1 MLTRPSSPP
10 LDVRCLQ
17 VEPPPRNRPSEASRV
32 RMLYA
37 MVFPVIADFM
47 SVFAGTAA
55 AAIVWEIY
63 RGMRFHEDFLV
74 VLSVSIQYSLVF
86 VLLAKVHRLYAHS
99 PSLLQI
105 RDTANVIRI
114 SVISLVAV
122 AVSVFYSH
130 LLVPRMM
137 LTAAWF
143 FVTIILVFQK
153 HLIRDLATTLQ
164 ATSRFKRRAIIY
176 GAGSDARRL
185 YSCLKNAR
193 QLGVVPVAFVEANA
207 HKCVIYPHDYRHR
220 DFAPVFDGMPTDEVL
235 TDMGITDIF
244 VAQPGQSSGV
254 ISDICAFASSRRLN
268 LSFLGTAGPY
278 LYDRPPFVHI
288 VDSLLISSYA
298 GWEEDTLLY
307 DLIKRVFDVV
317 VAAGLIVMS
326 APMWMIAALAVR
338 LTSPGPILFQQE
350 RIGKNGHPFPI
361 LKFRTMYVDA
371 PKYGRSPE
379 DESDPRITRAGKFLR
394 KTSVDEL
401 PQLWNVL
408 RGDMTLVGPRPEMP
422 YIVNDYGAKERQRL
436 SVPQGITG
444 IWQLSA
450 DRKYA
455 IHENIEYDLYY
466 IENRGFFVDLAI
478 LAHTLLFAMNGI

>member
-1 MLTRPSSPP
+1 
-10 LDVRCLQ
+10 
-17 VEPPPRNRPSEASRV
+17 
-32 RMLYA
+32 MLYA
-37 MVFPVIADFM
+37 TVFPMIADFI
-47 SVFAGTAA
+47 SVFTGTAA
-55 AAIVWEIY
+55 AAILWELC
-63 RGMRFHEDFLV
+63 RGMRFHDDALV
-74 VLSVSIQYSLVF
+74 ILSVGIQYSLVF
-86 VLLAKVHRLYAHS
+86 VLLAKAHKLYAHS

-114 SVISLVAV
+114 SVISLIAV
-122 AVSVFYSH
+122 AVSVFYSR
-130 LLVPRMM
+130 LLVPRLM

-153 HLIRDLATTLQ
+153 HLIRDIATTLQ
-164 ATSRFKRRAIIY
+164 TTSRFKRRAIIY
-176 GAGSDARRL
+176 GAGSDGRRL

-193 QLGVVPVAFVEANA
+193 QLGVVPVAFVEVNA
-207 HKCVIYPHDYRHR
+207 HKRIIYPHDYRHR
-220 DFAPVFDGMPTDEVL
+220 EFAPVFDGMPTDEVL
-235 TDMGITDIF
+235 ADLGITDIF
-244 VAQPGQSSGV
+244 VAQPGQSSAV
-254 ISDICAFASSRRLN
+254 ISDICTFASSRRLN
-268 LSFLGTAGPY
+268 LSFLGTAAPF
-278 LYDRPPFVHI
+278 LYGRPPSVHI
-288 VDSLLISSYA
+288 VDNLLISSYA
-298 GWEEDTLLY
+298 GWEKSTLLY
-307 DLIKRVFDVV
+307 DLIKRIFDVV

-326 APMWMIAALAVR
+326 APLWMIAALAVR

-394 KTSVDEL
+394 KTSLDEL

-422 YIVNDYGAKERQRL
+422 YIVNDYGAKERLRL